1 MTAPQFF
8 RFLLIARIVFPLFFY
23 ATGLVP
29 WRSHRLSES
38 VGPVFALLIE
48 LPLAVAGIVLIVGL
62 WQFRWWARIGYVAAA
77 VVYALAV
84 IFFPSRDPCEY
95 SPVVGSF
102 AYLGLASQ
110 VVLITMMFLPPVSHR
125 FEYSET

>member
-29 WRSHRLSES
+29 WHSHRLSEC
-38 VGPVFALLIE
+38 VGLGFALFIE
-48 LPLAVAGIVLIVGL
+48 FPLAVAGVVLIVGL

-77 VVYALAV
+77 VVYAFAA
-84 IFFPSRDPCEY
+84 IFFPSRGFWAY
-95 SPVVGSF
+95 SPAVGTFSS
-102 AYLGLASQ
+102 LELASQ
-110 VVLITMMFLPPVSHR
+110 GVV
-125 FEYSET
+125 

>member
-29 WRSHRLSES
+29 WHSHRLSES
-38 VGPVFALLIE
+38 VGLGFALFIE
-48 LPLAVAGIVLIVGL
+48 FPLAVAGIVLIVGL

-77 VVYALAV
+77 VVYALAA
-84 IFFPSRDPCEY
+84 IFFPSRDPWEY
-95 SPVVGSF
+95 SPAVGTF
-102 AYLGLASQ
+102 AYLELASQ
-110 VVLITMMFLPPVSHR
+110 VVLITMMFLPPVSDR
-125 FEYSET
+125 FEDSET